1 MQNYLCELIGTA
13 LLVLLGN
20 GVVMN
25 FKLTRSAFK
34 DNSSTAIAFGWG
46 VAVMIPSFIFTAS
59 GAVFNPALALALGV
73 IGRLDWS
80 LVPGYIVAELL
91 GGFIGAALLSLV
103 YKSHLDATE
112 KEGGSTLGCYATTPS
127 IPHPVLNVVQEMVA
141 TFVLV
146 LAIIAVPAD
155 FVIPG
160 SAIFGIAV
168 MVCAMSFGGL
178 TGFAMNPA
186 RDLCPRIAH
195 AIFRKGDNNWGYSWV
210 PVIGPVLGAL
220 LAALLYKVLPF
231 LQA

>member
-1 MQNYLCELIGTA
+1 MQAYLCELLGTA
-13 LLVLLGN
+13 FLVLLGN

-25 FKLTRSAFK
+25 FKLTRSGFK
-34 DNSSTAIAFGWG
+34 DGSSMAVAFGWG
-46 VAVMIPSFIFTAS
+46 VAVMIPSFIFTFS
-59 GAVFNPALALALGV
+59 GAHFNPAVSLAMAV

-80 LVPGYIVAELL
+80 LVPGYIVAQLIGAFL
-91 GGFIGAALLSLV
+91 GAALLSLV

-112 KEGGSTLGCYATTPS
+112 KEGGSTLGCYATSPS

-146 LAIIAVPAD
+146 MAIIAVPSD
-155 FVIPG
+155 FAIPG
-160 SAIFGIAV
+160 SAVFGIAV
-168 MVCAMSFGGL
+168 MVCAFSFGGL

-195 AIFRKGDNNWGYSWV
+195 AVFRKGDNNWGYSWV
-210 PVIGPVLGAL
+210 PVIGPILGAL
-220 LAALLYKVLPF
+220 LAALVYNVLPF